1 MDERSLRVLEY
12 YKVRDMLEN
21 CVSCGLGRER
31 VRALLPRT
39 QATAVEEMQNETSEA
54 RAALDAGKQIP
65 LGGIRDIRPAVHR
78 ASVGAM
84 LGCDELLD
92 VLFTLASSR
101 RLKKSLAALGE
112 AYPVLSDAA
121 RGIDVPE
128 ALERAI
134 EEAISESGE
143 VLDRASPAL
152 RGIRSRIRSLN
163 SRVRD
168 TLDSIIRSAQ
178 WGKILQDPIVS
189 IRNGRFVVPV
199 RAEMRS
205 QASGIVHDQSGSGA
219 TLFIE
224 PMVVV
229 DLNNE
234 IRAAVAQEEAEVERI
249 LMELSGRVGAAR
261 DRLDITLATLGRV
274 DFVMAR
280 GKLSQQM
287 GASRPI
293 LNSEGYISLIGAR
306 HPLLR
311 GDVVPIDPYLGR
323 NFTTLVITGPNTGGK
338 TVTLKTIGLLTLMAQ
353 SGLHIPAEPG
363 SEVALFDQVFADI
376 GDEQSIEQSLSTF
389 SSHLTHIVE
398 ILKQVDGSSL
408 VLLDEL
414 GAGTDPQEGAGLA
427 MSILEHL
434 HATCAR
440 TVATTHYSEL
450 KVFAHTTEGFSN
462 ASVEFDVQ
470 TLRPTF
476 RLSIGVPGAS
486 NAFAIAERL
495 GLDRAIL
502 DRAQS
507 LVGVGGQRME
517 TMIIS
522 LKEEHERASAARSDA
537 EALRARYLNLKDK
550 YEAQVSK
557 FAAERTEIMR
567 KARAEAE
574 LVVREARREAE
585 AIIGRLRTAQA
596 EQAARLSTPASADSG
611 GADEEMRRAR
621 RDLEALRDLARELT
635 SMDEAPDV
643 RGAQETRPEHA
654 VAEDD
659 DDSAEM
665 SLGDEVEIIALGQR
679 GRILERTGADEFV
692 VSIGLM
698 RVNAKRDS
706 LRRLRSGSGD
716 DRRKRTTPG
725 SAGGIVSIESEK
737 ARTILTELDL
747 RGMRVDEALDAVDK
761 YLDDAV
767 LSGLPR
773 ARIIHGRGT
782 GALRE
787 AVRDQL
793 RQDRRVA
800 SHRPGEAGEGGDGVT
815 VVSFQRD

>member
-1 MDERSLRVLEY
+1 MKGGETYVDERSLRVLEY

-31 VRALLPRT
+31 ARALLPRA
-39 QATAVEEMQNETSEA
+39 QAAVVEEMQSETSEA

-65 LGGIRDIRPAVHR
+65 LGGIRDIRTAVHR

-84 LGCDELLD
+84 LSCDELLD
-92 VLFTLASSR
+92 VLSTLASSR
-101 RLKKSLAALGE
+101 RLRKCLSALGE

-152 RGIRSRIRSLN
+152 RSIRSRIRSLN

-168 TLDSIIRSAQ
+168 TLDSIIRSPQ
-178 WGKILQDPIVS
+178 WGKILQDPVVS

-205 QASGIVHDQSGSGA
+205 HASGIVHDQSGSGA

-229 DLNNE
+229 ELNNE
-234 IRAAVAQEEAEVERI
+234 IRSAVAMEEAEVERI

-261 DRLDITLATLGRV
+261 DRLEMTMATLGRV
-274 DFVMAR
+274 DFIMAR

-293 LNSEGYISLIGAR
+293 LNSEGSISLIGAR

-323 NFTTLVITGPNTGGK
+323 SFTTLVITGPNTGGK

-389 SSHLTHIVE
+389 SSHLTHIVQ
-398 ILKQVDGSSL
+398 ILEQVDERSL
-408 VLLDEL
+408 ALLDEL

-427 MSILEHL
+427 MAILEHL
-434 HATCAR
+434 HAAGAR

-450 KVFAHTTEGFSN
+450 KVFAHTTEGLSN
-462 ASVEFDVQ
+462 ASVEFDVE

-495 GLDRAIL
+495 GLAGAIL
-502 DRAQS
+502 DRARS

-517 TMIIS
+517 TMITS
-522 LKEEHERASAARSDA
+522 LKEEHERAIAARSDA

-550 YEAQVSK
+550 YEVQVSK
-557 FAAERTEIMR
+557 STAERAETMR

-574 LVVREARREAE
+574 LIVAEARREAE
-585 AIIGRLRTAQA
+585 AIIGRLRAAQA
-596 EQAARLSTPASADSG
+596 EQAARLSMPGDAGPG
-611 GADEEMRRAR
+611 GIDDEIRGAR

-635 SMDEAPDV
+635 STDNVPDEAP
-643 RGAQETRPEHA
+643 A
-654 VAEDD
+654 DD
-659 DDSAEM
+659 DDGSAQ
-665 SLGDEVEIIALGQR
+665 LCPGDEVEIVALGQR
-679 GRILERTGADEFV
+679 GRILERSGADEFV

-706 LRRLRSGSGD
+706 IRRLHSGGD
-716 DRRKRTTPG
+716 DRRKAITSG
-725 SAGGIVSIESEK
+725 SDGVTVRMESDK
-737 ARTILTELDL
+737 ARTIPTELDL
-747 RGMRVDEALDAVDK
+747 RGMRVDEAVEAVDK

-773 ARIIHGRGT
+773 ARIIHGKGT
-782 GALRE
+782 GALCD

-800 SHRPGEAGEGGDGVT
+800 GTRPGEAGEGGDGVT
-815 VVSFQRD
+815 VASFQRD